1 MFDVIRKRVLHLAL
15 VLLIV
20 TFATMVLVDLV
31 PGGIAYAILGDGA
44 TPEQVARINRE
55 LNLDAGYAERYFGW
69 LRDVLSGDLGTSMRT
84 GRSVLDTIVGRLS
97 VTIELLVLTQVFALL
112 ISIPIGLYAA
122 QREGGWFDRTWS
134 VVSSALLAVP
144 PFVLALVLSYFFAV
158 QLRLVPVVGWTPIGE
173 GLGDNL
179 KSLALPALAL
189 AAGEIA
195 MYSRVLRSDTVST
208 MRNDF
213 MLAARSR
220 GISPARLLFRH
231 ALRPSSLSLVTL
243 GALSLGRLIGGSVV
257 VEVIF
262 GLPGLGSLMI
272 DSVLNS
278 DLIVVQGIVLL
289 VATVFV
295 LANLLIDLAYG
306 YLDPRVR
313 KGVA

>member
-1 MFDVIRKRVLHLAL
+1 MGNRAIHLVL

-20 TFATMVLVDLV
+20 TFGTMLLVDLV
-31 PGGIAYAILGDGA
+31 PGGIAYSILGDSA

-55 LNLDAGYAERYFGW
+55 LNLDASYLDRYTTWIGN
-69 LRDVLSGDLGTSMRT
+69 VLSGDLGASFKT
-84 GRSVLDTIVGRLS
+84 GRSVLDTIGSRLS
-97 VTIELLVLTQVFALL
+97 VTVELLILTQVLALVL
-112 ISIPIGLYAA
+112 SIPIGLYAA
-122 QREGGWFDRTWS
+122 QREGGLFDRSWS
-134 VVSSALLAVP
+134 VISSAMISVP

-158 QLRLVPVVGWTPIGE
+158 QMQLFPVVGWTPISG
-173 GLGDNL
+173 GLGENL
-179 KSLALPALAL
+179 KSLVLPALAL

-195 MYSRVLRSDTVST
+195 MYSRVLRSDAVST
-208 MRNDF
+208 MRNDY

-220 GISPARLLFRH
+220 GLAPSRLLFRH

-257 VEVIF
+257 VEVVF
-262 GLPGLGSLMI
+262 GLPGIGSLMI

-289 VATVFV
+289 VALAFV
-295 LANLLIDLAYG
+295 VANILIDLAYG

-313 KGVA
+313 KGAV